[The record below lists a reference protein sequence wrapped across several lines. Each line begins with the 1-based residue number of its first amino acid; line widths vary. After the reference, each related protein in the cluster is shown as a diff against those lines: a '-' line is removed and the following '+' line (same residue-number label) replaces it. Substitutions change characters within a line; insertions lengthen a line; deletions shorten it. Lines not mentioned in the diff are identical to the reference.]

1 MVVPESNIVNTHTSK
16 KLMSPNFENTIAR
29 PDDTALSIQTGR
41 PPSRASTDSSRSSFP
56 SLMDDSPPL
65 DCDYA
70 ERVAA
75 QNNMDTEAD
84 NTPSPYGPQKYD
96 FAMPLSQVPRAPHED
111 ALNDP
116 SLADNLITSQEPS
129 PPTVIPYS
137 ANVPA
142 DPNLW
147 DGNFTAT
154 SLFGTNEFLQSDV
167 RNMACSLQR
176 MACFL
181 KQRSLEGRDGNNI
194 PQLALFGESAWE
206 FISAI
211 FESGWDQ
218 LHSSTSTT
226 IRDNISTYVGN
237 MLTRDRTPVNDAS
250 PKRKTPPPI
259 PPRSSKEQMEI
270 SKKRQEA
277 RSTKGKSSSPPP

>member
-1 MVVPESNIVNTHTSK
+1 
-16 KLMSPNFENTIAR
+16 
-29 PDDTALSIQTGR
+29 
-41 PPSRASTDSSRSSFP
+41 
-56 SLMDDSPPL
+56 MDDSPPS

-84 NTPSPYGPQKYD
+84 NAPSPDGPQKYN
-96 FAMPLSQVPRAPHED
+96 FAVPLSQAPCALHED

-116 SLADNLITSQEPS
+116 SPADNLIMSQEPS
-129 PPTVIPYS
+129 LPIVIPYS
-137 ANVPA
+137 ANIPA
-142 DPNLW
+142 NSNLW

-218 LHSSTSTT
+218 LHSSSSTT
-226 IRDNISTYVGN
+226 IRDNISTHVGN
-237 MLTRDRTPVNDAS
+237 MLTCDRTPANNAF

-259 PPRSSKEQMEI
+259 PPRPSKEQMEI
-270 SKKRQEA
+270 SKKWQEA
-277 RSTKGKSSSPPP
+277 CSTKGKNSSPPHDLRPGHQRRGQHSQDQRSVPSSTE